1 MCVPSLPAISGAWFA
16 SLDSFIH
23 TRMTHPTPVSRVPWN
38 WIHLWGAGGFPPYRM
53 REMGEGKSLSLEEER
68 GTEDKK
74 TTQSKGAW
82 LGPEEEAFLRS
93 ISKKKGKI
101 DIEMREGRF
110 GEATRGFQVF
120 NYGSVFL
127 Y

>member
-1 MCVPSLPAISGAWFA
+1 
-16 SLDSFIH
+16 
-23 TRMTHPTPVSRVPWN
+23 
-38 WIHLWGAGGFPPYRM
+38 M

-120 NYGSVFL
+120 YSGSVFL

>member
-1 MCVPSLPAISGAWFA
+1 
-16 SLDSFIH
+16 
-23 TRMTHPTPVSRVPWN
+23 
-38 WIHLWGAGGFPPYRM
+38 M

-68 GTEDKK
+68 GTEEKK